1 MITAKKLV
9 MVPGPVPVSA
19 SVLQSLGREPLSHTD
34 PQFTDAFQELLTDLR
49 GMVNCDGIAFAM
61 AGSGTMG
68 MEMAVAN
75 TISKNDKVLI
85 CSNGFFGDRY
95 ISICEKRGYN
105 VDARKADWLSPVTA
119 EEVDG
124 LLSSG
129 GYSVLVMTHIE
140 TSTGAIIQLE
150 AIAKMLRQKYPGV
163 LFIVDGVA
171 ACGGAMIDMAWG
183 VDVYFTC
190 SQKALGSVPG
200 MTVVWANKRALAKRE
215 SLGAIPESY
224 VDFDRWIPV
233 MTDTKKYW
241 GTPTVNNIWAL
252 KEAVRILM
260 EEGHEARCRR
270 HAEDA
275 ALIASAMEA
284 IGFSTACKG
293 EFRAPT
299 LSVFLYPSDMP
310 VGDEQFR
317 AAVAREGGLVAGCL
331 GDFAG
336 RGFRMGHMAN
346 LDKHMLICYV
356 GAVERA
362 CLRCGMDIK
371 PGAALAVMQEG
382 LAKRD

>member
-1 MITAKKLV
+1 MIPTKKLV
-9 MVPGPVPVSA
+9 MVPGPVPVSG
-19 SVLQSLGREPLSHTD
+19 SVLQNLGREPLSHTD
-34 PQFTDAFQELLTDLR
+34 PQFTDAFQELLADLR
-49 GMVNCDGIAFAM
+49 EMAGCDGIAFAM
-61 AGSGTMG
+61 AGSGTLG

-95 ISICEKRGYN
+95 ISICEKRGY
-105 VDARKADWLSPVTA
+105 DLDTKRADWLNPVTV
-119 EEVDG
+119 EEVDK
-124 LLSSG
+124 LLSAG
-129 GYSVLVMTHIE
+129 KYTVLIMTHIE
-140 TSTGAIIQLE
+140 TSTGAVIQLE
-150 AIAKMLRQKYPGV
+150 AIAKMVRQKYPDV

-171 ACGGAMIDMAWG
+171 AGGGAMIDMGWG

-200 MTVVWANKRALAKRE
+200 MTVVWAGKRALAKRE
-215 SLGAIPESY
+215 SLGSIPESY

-233 MTDTKKYW
+233 MLDTKKYW

-252 KEAVRILM
+252 KEAVRIIK
-260 EEGHEARCRR
+260 EEGHETRCRR

-275 ALIASAMEA
+275 ALIAAAMSA
-284 IGFSTACKG
+284 IGFDTACKG

-299 LSVFLYPSDMP
+299 LSVFLYPANMP
-310 VGDEQFR
+310 VSDEQFR
-317 AAVAREGGLVAGCL
+317 AAVAKEGGVVAGCL

-336 RGFRMGHMAN
+336 KGFRMGHMAN
-346 LDKHMLICYV
+346 LDKHMLLCYV

-362 CLRCGMDIK
+362 CLRCGLNVK

-382 LAKRD
+382 LAARD